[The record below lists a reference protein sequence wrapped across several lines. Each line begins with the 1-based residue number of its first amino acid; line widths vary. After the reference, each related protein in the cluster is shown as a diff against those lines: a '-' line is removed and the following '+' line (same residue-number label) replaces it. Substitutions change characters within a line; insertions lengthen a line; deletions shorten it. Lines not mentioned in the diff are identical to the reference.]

1 MLTVGMI
8 GLGAMGE
15 HMARNLAKA
24 GFLSALYNR
33 TTQKA
38 QNLGQELNVTVA
50 PTLQVLAANVDIIC
64 LCVSRDEDVMEII
77 HTIKNTIRP
86 DSVVVDMST
95 VSNHTA
101 KKAAAILACSDVD
114 FLDAPVSGGVEGAKS
129 GKLAMMVGGDSAILD
144 KVRPILASMATRIV
158 HIGPTGSGQATKA
171 VNQIMAAGINQ
182 AVTEALTFAKAQQ
195 LPMDQII
202 DVISG
207 GAASSWFLQ
216 NRGLSM
222 TENHYPAGFKV
233 ALHQKDLDICLQMGR
248 DSEVSLPL
256 TSQTRDDYA
265 QLIAQGLGE
274 CDISALY
281 SLKKNLITN

>member
-38 QNLGQELNVTVA
+38 QKLGQELNVTVA

-101 KKAAAILACSDVD
+101 KKAAAILACGDVD

-129 GKLAMMVGGDSAILD
+129 GKLAMMVGGDSAILE

-265 QLIAQGLGE
+265 QQIAQGLGE

-281 SLKKNLITN
+281 SLKTNLKTN

>member
-38 QNLGQELNVTVA
+38 QKLGQELNVTVA

-101 KKAAAILACSDVD
+101 KKAAAILACGDVD

-129 GKLAMMVGGDSAILD
+129 GKLAMMVGGDSVILE

-248 DSEVSLPL
+248 DSKVCLPL

-281 SLKKNLITN
+281 SLKTNLKTN

>member
-38 QNLGQELNVTVA
+38 EKLGQELNINVA
-50 PTLQVLAANVDIIC
+50 HTPEALAANVDIIC

-77 HTIKNTIRP
+77 HAIKNTIRP
-86 DSVVVDMST
+86 NSVVVDMST

-101 KKAAAILACSDVD
+101 KKAAAILACGDVD

-233 ALHQKDLDICLQMGR
+233 SLHQKDLDICLQMGR

>member
-38 QNLGQELNVTVA
+38 QKLGQELNVTVA

-101 KKAAAILACSDVD
+101 KKAAAILACGDVD

-129 GKLAMMVGGDSAILD
+129 GKLAMMVGGDSAILE
-144 KVRPILASMATRIV
+144 KARPILASMATRIV

-248 DSEVSLPL
+248 DSKVSLPL

-281 SLKKNLITN
+281 SLKTNLKTN

>member
-101 KKAAAILACSDVD
+101 KKAAAILACGDVD

-129 GKLAMMVGGDSAILD
+129 GKLAMMVGGDSAILE

-281 SLKKNLITN
+281 SLKTNLKTN

>member
-38 QNLGQELNVTVA
+38 EKLGQELNVTVA
-50 PTLQVLAANVDIIC
+50 HTPQALAANVDIIC

-77 HTIKNTIRP
+77 HAIKNTIRP
-86 DSVVVDMST
+86 NSVVIDMST

>member
-38 QNLGQELNVTVA
+38 KKLGQELNVTVA
-50 PTLQVLAANVDIIC
+50 HAPQALAANVDIIC

-77 HTIKNTIRP
+77 HAIKNTIRP
-86 DSVVVDMST
+86 NSVVIDMST

-101 KKAAAILACSDVD
+101 KKAAAILACGDVE

-129 GKLAMMVGGDSAILD
+129 GKLAMMVGGDSAILE

-281 SLKKNLITN
+281 SLKTNLKTN

>member
-38 QNLGQELNVTVA
+38 KKLGQELNVTVA
-50 PTLQVLAANVDIIC
+50 HAPQALAANVDIIC

-77 HTIKNTIRP
+77 HAIKDTIRP
-86 DSVVVDMST
+86 NSVVIDMST

-101 KKAAAILACSDVD
+101 KKAAAILACGDVE

-129 GKLAMMVGGDSAILD
+129 GKLAMMVGGDSAILE

-281 SLKKNLITN
+281 SLKTNLKTN

>member
-38 QNLGQELNVTVA
+38 KKLGQELNVTVA
-50 PTLQVLAANVDIIC
+50 HAPQALAANVDIIC
-64 LCVSRDEDVMEII
+64 LCVSRDEDVLEIL
-77 HTIKNTIRP
+77 HAIKDTIRP
-86 DSVVVDMST
+86 NSVVIDMST

-101 KKAAAILACSDVD
+101 KKAAAILACGDVE

-129 GKLAMMVGGDSAILD
+129 GKLAMMVGGDSAILE

-248 DSEVSLPL
+248 DSKVSLPL
-256 TSQTRDDYA
+256 TSQTREDYA

-281 SLKKNLITN
+281 SLKTNLKTN

>member
-38 QNLGQELNVTVA
+38 EKLGQELNINAAHTPEA
-50 PTLQVLAANVDIIC
+50 LAANVDIIC

-77 HTIKNTIRP
+77 HAIKNTIRP
-86 DSVVVDMST
+86 NSVVVDMST

-101 KKAAAILACSDVD
+101 KKAAAILACGDVD

-129 GKLAMMVGGDSAILD
+129 GKLAMMVGGDSAILE

-281 SLKKNLITN
+281 SLKTNLKTN

>member
-15 HMARNLAKA
+15 HLARNLAKA

-38 QNLGQELNVTVA
+38 EKLGQELNVTVA
-50 PTLQVLAANVDIIC
+50 HAPQALAANVDIIC

-77 HTIKNTIRP
+77 HAIKDTIRP
-86 DSVVVDMST
+86 NSVVIDMST

-101 KKAAAILACSDVD
+101 KKAAAILACGDVD

-129 GKLAMMVGGDSAILD
+129 GKLAMMVGGDSAILE
-144 KVRPILASMATRIV
+144 KVRPILASMAAHIV

>member
-38 QNLGQELNVTVA
+38 QKLGQELNVTVA

-101 KKAAAILACSDVD
+101 KKAAAILACGDVD

-129 GKLAMMVGGDSAILD
+129 GKLAMMVGGDSAILE

-248 DSEVSLPL
+248 DSKVSLPL

-281 SLKKNLITN
+281 SLKTNLKTN

>member
-38 QNLGQELNVTVA
+38 QKLGQELNVTVA

-101 KKAAAILACSDVD
+101 KKAAAILACGDVD

-129 GKLAMMVGGDSAILD
+129 GKLAMMVGGDSAILE

-248 DSEVSLPL
+248 DSKVSLPL

>member
-38 QNLGQELNVTVA
+38 QKLGQELNVTVA

-101 KKAAAILACSDVD
+101 KKAAAILACGDVD

-129 GKLAMMVGGDSAILD
+129 GKLAMMVGGDSAILE

>member
-15 HMARNLAKA
+15 HMARNLANA
-24 GFLSALYNR
+24 GYLHALYNR
-33 TTQKA
+33 TTAKA
-38 QNLGQELNVTVA
+38 DKLGQELNVTVA
-50 PTLQVLAANVDIIC
+50 QTPEALAADVDIVC
-64 LCVSRDEDVMEII
+64 LCVSRDEDVLAII
-77 HTIKNTIRP
+77 HTIKKTIRQN
-86 DSVVVDMST
+86 SVVIDMST

-101 KKAAAILACSDVD
+101 KQAAAFLACCNVD

-129 GKLAMMVGGDSAILD
+129 GKLAMMVGGDSAVLE
-144 KVRPILASMATRIV
+144 KVRPILTSMATRIV
-158 HIGPTGSGQATKA
+158 HIGATGSGQATKA

-182 AVTEALTFAKAQQ
+182 AVTEALAFALAQQ
-195 LPMDQII
+195 LPMDKVI

-233 ALHQKDLDICLQMGR
+233 ALHQKDLAICLQMGH
-248 DSEVSLPL
+248 DSGVSLPL
-256 TSQTRDDYA
+256 TLQTSDDYQ
-265 QLIAQGLGE
+265 QLIAEGLGE

-281 SLKKNLITN
+281 CLKTNLKTK

>member
-15 HMARNLAKA
+15 HLARNLAKA

-38 QNLGQELNVTVA
+38 EKLGQELNVTVA
-50 PTLQVLAANVDIIC
+50 HAPQALAANVDIIC

-77 HTIKNTIRP
+77 HAIKDTIRP
-86 DSVVVDMST
+86 NSVVIDMST

-101 KKAAAILACSDVD
+101 KKAAAILACGDVD

-129 GKLAMMVGGDSAILD
+129 GKLAMMVGGDSAILE
-144 KVRPILASMATRIV
+144 KVRPILASMAAHIV

-281 SLKKNLITN
+281 SLKTNLKTN

>member
-33 TTQKA
+33 TSQKA
-38 QNLGQELNVTVA
+38 EKLGQELNVTLA
-50 PTLQVLAANVDIIC
+50 HTPQALAANVDIIC

-77 HTIKNTIRP
+77 HAIKNTIRP
-86 DSVVVDMST
+86 NSVVIDMST

-101 KKAAAILACSDVD
+101 KKAAAILACGDVD

-129 GKLAMMVGGDSAILD
+129 GKLAMMVGGDSAILE
-144 KVRPILASMATRIV
+144 KVRPILASMAARIV

-202 DVISG
+202 DVMSG

-222 TENHYPAGFKV
+222 TENKYPAGFKV

-248 DSEVSLPL
+248 DSKVSLPL
-256 TSQTRDDYA
+256 TSQTREDYA

-281 SLKKNLITN
+281 SLKTNLKTN

>member
-101 KKAAAILACSDVD
+101 KKAAAILACGDVD

-129 GKLAMMVGGDSAILD
+129 GKLAMMVGGDSVILE

-248 DSEVSLPL
+248 DSKVSLPL

-281 SLKKNLITN
+281 SLKTNLKTN

>member
-38 QNLGQELNVTVA
+38 EKLGQELNINAAHTPEA
-50 PTLQVLAANVDIIC
+50 LAANVDIIC

-77 HTIKNTIRP
+77 HAIKNTIRP
-86 DSVVVDMST
+86 NSVVVDMST

-101 KKAAAILACSDVD
+101 KKAAAILACGDVD

-129 GKLAMMVGGDSAILD
+129 GKLAMMVGGDSAILE

>member
-101 KKAAAILACSDVD
+101 KKAAAILACGDVD

>member
-38 QNLGQELNVTVA
+38 EKLGQELNVTVA
-50 PTLQVLAANVDIIC
+50 HAPQALAANVDIIC

-77 HTIKNTIRP
+77 HAIKDTIRP
-86 DSVVVDMST
+86 NSVVIDMST

-101 KKAAAILACSDVD
+101 KKAAAILACGDVD

-129 GKLAMMVGGDSAILD
+129 GKLAMMVGGDSAILE
-144 KVRPILASMATRIV
+144 KVRPILASMAAHIV

-248 DSEVSLPL
+248 DSEVSLPI

-265 QLIAQGLGE
+265 QLISQGLGE

-281 SLKKNLITN
+281 SLKTNLKTN

>member
-1 MLTVGMI
+1 
-8 GLGAMGE
+8 
-15 HMARNLAKA
+15 
-24 GFLSALYNR
+24 
-33 TTQKA
+33 
-38 QNLGQELNVTVA
+38 
-50 PTLQVLAANVDIIC
+50 
-64 LCVSRDEDVMEII
+64 MEII

-101 KKAAAILACSDVD
+101 KKAAAILACGDVD

-129 GKLAMMVGGDSAILD
+129 GKLAMMVGGDSAILE

-281 SLKKNLITN
+281 SLKTNLKTN

>member
-38 QNLGQELNVTVA
+38 EKLGQELNVNVA
-50 PTLQVLAANVDIIC
+50 HTPEALAANVDIIC

-77 HTIKNTIRP
+77 HAIKNTIRP
-86 DSVVVDMST
+86 NSVVVDMST

-101 KKAAAILACSDVD
+101 KKAAAILACGDVD

-129 GKLAMMVGGDSAILD
+129 GKLAMMVGGDSAILE

>member
-38 QNLGQELNVTVA
+38 EKLGQELNVTVA
-50 PTLQVLAANVDIIC
+50 HAPQALAANVDIIC

-77 HTIKNTIRP
+77 HAIKDTIRP
-86 DSVVVDMST
+86 NSVVIDMST

-101 KKAAAILACSDVD
+101 KKAAAILACGDVD

-129 GKLAMMVGGDSAILD
+129 GKLAMMVGGDSAILE
-144 KVRPILASMATRIV
+144 KVRPILASMAAHIV

>member
-38 QNLGQELNVTVA
+38 EKLGQELNVTVA
-50 PTLQVLAANVDIIC
+50 HAPQALAANVDIIC

-77 HTIKNTIRP
+77 HAIKDTIRP
-86 DSVVVDMST
+86 NSVVIDMST

-101 KKAAAILACSDVD
+101 KKAAAILACGDVD

-129 GKLAMMVGGDSAILD
+129 GKLAMMVGGDSAILE
-144 KVRPILASMATRIV
+144 KVRPILASMAAHIV

-216 NRGLSM
+216 NRRLSM

-248 DSEVSLPL
+248 DSEVSLPI

-281 SLKKNLITN
+281 SLKTNLKTN

>member
-64 LCVSRDEDVMEII
+64 LCVSRDEDIMEII

-101 KKAAAILACSDVD
+101 KKAAAILACGDVD

-129 GKLAMMVGGDSAILD
+129 GKLAMMVGGDSAILE

>member
-38 QNLGQELNVTVA
+38 EKLGQELNINVA
-50 PTLQVLAANVDIIC
+50 HTPEALAANVDIIC

-77 HTIKNTIRP
+77 HAIKNTIRP
-86 DSVVVDMST
+86 NSVVVDMST

-101 KKAAAILACSDVD
+101 KKAAAILACGDVD

-129 GKLAMMVGGDSAILD
+129 GKLAMMVGGDSAILE

-202 DVISG
+202 DVMSG

-222 TENHYPAGFKV
+222 TENNYPAGFKV

-248 DSEVSLPL
+248 DSKVSLPL
-256 TSQTRDDYA
+256 TSQTREDYA

-281 SLKKNLITN
+281 SLKTNLKTN

>member
-38 QNLGQELNVTVA
+38 QKLGQELNVTVA

-77 HTIKNTIRP
+77 HAIKNTIRP
-86 DSVVVDMST
+86 NSVVVDMST

>member
-38 QNLGQELNVTVA
+38 QKLGQELNVTVA

-101 KKAAAILACSDVD
+101 KKAAAILACGDVD

-129 GKLAMMVGGDSAILD
+129 GKLAMMVGGDSVILE

-281 SLKKNLITN
+281 SLKTNLKTN

>member
-38 QNLGQELNVTVA
+38 QKLGQELNVTVA
-50 PTLQVLAANVDIIC
+50 HSPQVLAANVDIIC

-86 DSVVVDMST
+86 NSMVVDMST

-101 KKAAAILACSDVD
+101 KKAAAILACGDVD

-129 GKLAMMVGGDSAILD
+129 GKLAMMVGGDSAILE

-248 DSEVSLPL
+248 DSKVSLPL
-256 TSQTRDDYA
+256 ASQTRDDYA

-281 SLKKNLITN
+281 SLKTNLKTN

>member
-8 GLGAMGE
+8 GLGAMGA

-24 GFLSALYNR
+24 GFLNTIYNR

-38 QNLGQELNVTVA
+38 QQLGQELNVTVA
-50 PTLQVLAANVDIIC
+50 QTPEALAVNVDIIC

-77 HTIKNTIRP
+77 HAIKNTIRP
-86 DSVVVDMST
+86 NSVVVDMST

-101 KKAAAILACSDVD
+101 KKAAAILACGDAD

-129 GKLAMMVGGDSAILD
+129 GKLAMMVGGERAVLE
-144 KVRPILASMATRIV
+144 KVRPILASMAAHIV
-158 HIGPTGSGQATKA
+158 HIGPIGSGQATKA

-202 DVISG
+202 EVISS

-216 NRGLSM
+216 HRGLSM

-233 ALHQKDLDICLQMGR
+233 ALHQKDLDICLKMAR
-248 DSEVSLPL
+248 DKRVSLPL
-256 TSQTRDDYA
+256 TAQTRDDYA
-265 QLIAQGLGE
+265 QLIAEGLGE

-281 SLKKNLITN
+281 CLKTNLKTN